1 VADEPFIDCHIHFWD
16 HSVEGLQWAWLRSGY
31 TFRRWTGS
39 AELDAPH
46 YLPPELR
53 DEAAGIGLA
62 ASVHVHCAHPI
73 ADPALETE
81 WLQRVADDHGS
92 PEGIVGGCLL
102 GRADAPDVLRRHAV
116 HPRFRGVRDWE
127 SPTHLDVEEIAPAM
141 EVAGELGLSV
151 ELRRAHDEFAVLD
164 EIAGRWPAVTIA
176 LSHACLPLER
186 TASDLADWSAAMRRL
201 AARPNV
207 VCKISA
213 VAGAS
218 DPEWTTESI
227 RPWILSCVDSFGAER
242 CMLGSN
248 FPVDRLF
255 GTYRAL
261 IDGYREAT
269 SELDA
274 AERSAIFHRT
284 AERVYRLDPVT
295 PQH

>member
-1 VADEPFIDCHIHFWD
+1 MADEPFVDSHIHFWD
-16 HSVEGLQWAWLRSGY
+16 HSVDGLQWAWLKSGY
-31 TFRRWTGS
+31 TFRRWEGS
-39 AELDAPH
+39 DELDAPR

-53 DEAAGIGLA
+53 TEAAGTGLA

-73 ADPALETE
+73 ADPVIETKWLEA
-81 WLQRVADDHGS
+81 VAEEHGS
-92 PEGIVGGCLL
+92 PEAIVGGCLL
-102 GRADAPDVLRRHAV
+102 GRPDAPDALRRHAV
-116 HPRFRGVRDWE
+116 HTRFRGVRDWE
-127 SPTHLDVEEIAPAM
+127 SPTRLDVVSVAPAM
-141 EVAGELGLSV
+141 DVASELGLSI

-164 EIAGRWPAVTIA
+164 EIAARWPSVTVV

-186 TASDLADWSAAMRRL
+186 SPADLAQWSSAMSRL
-201 AARPNV
+201 ATRPNV

-218 DPEWTTESI
+218 DPEWTTASI

-261 IDGYREAT
+261 IDGYREAIA
-269 SELDA
+269 ELDPS
-274 AERSAIFHRT
+274 ERSAIFHRT
-284 AERVYRLDPVT
+284 AERVYQLEPVT
-295 PQH
+295 